1 MNASRRRLAAS
12 FNNSIPGS
20 AVQSLLDGESITSIQ
35 DVSGSIPGNP
45 SDVLNEIPMDQDE
58 SQGLMHP
65 EDFKTSNR
73 GQFSSAPPGISHQ
86 QTRTEQVNDIIARYD
101 QALQEAREQNQNNVV
116 MVNEL
121 SNSNEQLRN
130 DISALK
136 DQVQK
141 LIANIEKERAEH
153 EKALQNMCHNAEE
166 RAKTMKVDYAKAL
179 KEENLKL
186 RSNLI
191 QSHEHESERL
201 VKHYEEESHHREKQ
215 FQKLMKVK
223 EASYQANLEEMAKQ
237 INAIK
242 ADRITNVPPC
252 PPQPSARKS
261 LGAMRKE
268 VFETLPGTVNTN
280 RGSAVQST
288 GLSVNW
294 DENTLPSSNRQVHFG
309 CTSTPRHTLPI
320 NLHDES
326 EEIISGSSL
335 NSSKPMPAPRKNKS
349 MDHTCPEKVAAATF
363 NSTVHVMASE
373 FKKLKEPKLA
383 KLKGGYSSEANL
395 FFQGWAK
402 DVRAVVA
409 DCQLTDSEAI
419 QLIKEYTEASAQKQV
434 DSFLDLTEYPTF
446 ETLMKELASVYS
458 PPDDD
463 ASLMAEFYG
472 HKQLAKESDDAF
484 AEELQLLAQ
493 KIINAK
499 PSFRSEANTA
509 MKQQFSNGLKD
520 PYHQISARN
529 IIQSKPQLTFTEFR
543 TEMSVILRSRVK
555 RPKTVNTNAV
565 DNIYVQDEE
574 PPKPAKQRKQEGDSQ
589 SQAELIA
596 KVAAVQANN
605 QRLQEKL
612 EKLESTRLSQVLTQ
626 TVTNS
631 GPSNVKPNPSHTQNK
646 SKYMGKPR
654 ESKLTP
660 GTDGSLN
667 PNIKCNYCGD
677 TGHITKVCP

>member
-1 MNASRRRLAAS
+1 M
-12 FNNSIPGS
+12 
-20 AVQSLLDGESITSIQ
+20 
-35 DVSGSIPGNP
+35 
-45 SDVLNEIPMDQDE
+45 
-58 SQGLMHP
+58 SQWL
-65 EDFKTSNR
+65 
-73 GQFSSAPPGISHQ
+73 
-86 QTRTEQVNDIIARYD
+86 
-101 QALQEAREQNQNNVV
+101 
-116 MVNEL
+116 NEL

-130 DISALK
+130 DISGLK

-141 LIANIEKERAEH
+141 LIVNTEKERAEH
-153 EKALQNMCHNAEE
+153 EKALQDMCHNAEE
-166 RAKTMKVDYAKAL
+166 RAKTMETDYAKAL

-186 RSNLI
+186 RSNLL

-201 VKHYEEESHHREKQ
+201 VKHYEEEALCREKQ
-215 FQKLMKVK
+215 FKKCINEYKAMLNKDREVMEIK
-223 EASYQANLEEMAKQ
+223 EAHYQAKLEEMAKQ
-237 INAIK
+237 INAMK
-242 ADRITNVPPC
+242 ADSTKKP

-261 LGAMRKE
+261 LGTLKRE
-268 VFETLPGTVNTN
+268 VFETIPGTVNTK
-280 RGSAVQST
+280 RGSAAPTT
-288 GLSVNW
+288 GFSVNW
-294 DENTLPSSNRQVHFG
+294 DENTLPQSNKQVHFG

-335 NSSKPMPAPRKNKS
+335 NSSKPMPVPRKNKS
-349 MDHTCPEKVAAATF
+349 MDPTCPEGVAAATF

-402 DVRAVVA
+402 DVQAVVV
-409 DCQLTDSEAI
+409 DRQLTDSEAI
-419 QLIKEYTEASAQKQV
+419 QLIKEYTEASSRKQV

-472 HKQLAKESDDAF
+472 RKQLAKESDDAF
-484 AEELQLLAQ
+484 AEELQLLAR

-499 PSFRSEANTA
+499 PGFRSEANTA
-509 MKQQFSNGLKD
+509 MKQQFANGLKD

-529 IIQSKPQLTFTEFR
+529 ILQSKPQLTFTEFR

-574 PPKPAKQRKQEGDSQ
+574 PPKPAKRRKQEGDSQ
-589 SQAELIA
+589 SQAELLA

-612 EKLESTRLSQVLTQ
+612 EKLESTRLTQVLTQ
-626 TVTNS
+626 AVTNS
-631 GPSNVKPNPSHTQNK
+631 DPSYGKPNQSHTQNK
-646 SKYMGKPR
+646 SKYLGKPR

-667 PNIKCNYCGD
+667 SNIKCNYCGD
-677 TGHITKVCP
+677 TGHITKVCPRIKARDDYNAAKAASKSAKLEN